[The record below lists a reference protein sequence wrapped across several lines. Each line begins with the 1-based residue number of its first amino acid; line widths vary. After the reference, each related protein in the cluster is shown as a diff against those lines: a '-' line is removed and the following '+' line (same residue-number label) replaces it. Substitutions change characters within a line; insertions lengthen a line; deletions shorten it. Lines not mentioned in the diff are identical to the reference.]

1 MCQHRRNLG
10 YVARLVQIV
19 DDQGRNLAAAVDIQ
33 SVEAVDHDTAAAKGA
48 RLHLERPAALSL
60 YFQNDAVRMGTRQIG
75 DAE

>member
-10 YVARLVQIV
+10 HVPRLVQIV
-19 DDQGRNLAAAVDIQ
+19 DDQGRNP
-33 SVEAVDHDTAAAKGA
+33 VEAVDHDTAAAKGA